1 VQGLQMDVRLL
12 KGLDFEI
19 FFALPWRELE
29 SEKKP

>member
-1 VQGLQMDVRLL
+1 MQGLQMDVRLL

-29 SEKKP
+29 SEKKA